1 MGLLGRRRFCTAASV
16 LLATPASVLAQ
27 PATNVRRVGFLS
39 LDTPA
44 SVAGQQ
50 AQRDFPESLRRL
62 GYRVGSN
69 LVIDWRWANG
79 RGANLDAL
87 AQSLVAL
94 KVDVIVARTN
104 ESIEAAMRAT
114 RKIPIVM
121 LNGNFPVETA
131 LVESYS
137 KPGGNV
143 TGTAYISPETVE
155 KQIQILKEVAPR
167 TTRVA
172 VLVNANTSDKPISR
186 LYQASMERA
195 GARFGM
201 TFEYFQVGQPEGI
214 TAALKKVGESR
225 ADAFLYNGNSLFRTR
240 TDEIMAFL
248 RVHKMISFGL
258 IPTFA
263 ESGGLLHYAPD
274 IREFFDRTA
283 SYVDRILKGAKP
295 SDLPVEQPTKFELV
309 VNLKT
314 ARALGIS
321 VPQTIL
327 VRADR
332 VIE

>member
-1 MGLLGRRRFCTAASV
+1 MGRIRRRRFLTAAGMFVVAPFS
-16 LLATPASVLAQ
+16 LLAQ
-27 PATNVRRVGFLS
+27 PAADVRRVGFLS
-39 LDTPA
+39 LDTPG
-44 SVAGQQ
+44 SVAGRQ

-62 GYRVGSN
+62 GYRVGGN

-79 RGANLDAL
+79 RTTYLDAL
-87 AQSLVAL
+87 ARSLVAL

-104 ESIEAAMRAT
+104 EPIESAMRAT

-131 LVESYS
+131 LVESFA

-155 KQIQILKEVAPR
+155 KQIQMLKEIAPR
-167 TTRVA
+167 TARVA
-172 VLVNANTSDKPISR
+172 VLVNANLEGKPASR
-186 LYQASMERA
+186 LYRASMERA

-201 TFEYFQVGQPEGI
+201 TFEYFKVGQPGEVP
-214 TAALKKVGESR
+214 AALDRIGASR
-225 ADAFLYNGNSLFRTR
+225 ADAFLYNGDSLFRTR

-248 RVHKMISFGL
+248 RDHKMISFGI

-274 IREFFDRTA
+274 VREFFDRTA

-309 VNLKT
+309 VNLQT

-321 VPQTIL
+321 VPRSIL
-327 VRADR
+327 LRADR